1 MVATGTKTYQN
12 YMGAVGTAAGGGEML
27 ENRNPANPSDV
38 IGRFPRSTAEDVPA
52 AGQAAKARQ
61 PAWAALSPLKRGE
74 ILLRAAALLEARV
87 DEVAADMTHE
97 EGKTVREA
105 RGETLRGVA
114 ILRYFAGE
122 GAQALGEVY
131 PSANPATMLYTVHV
145 PLGVVAI
152 ITPWNFPV
160 AIPLWKIA
168 PALIYGN
175 AVIVKPAELTPLTP
189 TKLVQI
195 LADAG
200 LPGGVLNLVV
210 GSGSKIG
217 PALTEAAGVTAI
229 SFTGSTA
236 DGRGIKAAA
245 TRRGAKV
252 HRESAGTNPQ
262 VALAS

>member
-1 MVATGTKTYQN
+1 MVATGTTTYQN
-12 YMGAVGTAAGGGEML
+12 YIGGVWTDARGGETL
-27 ENRNPANPSDV
+27 ENRNPANPQDV
-38 IGRFPRSTAEDVPA
+38 IGLFPRSTAEDVA
-52 AGQAAKARQ
+52 AAVQAAQAAQ

-74 ILLRAAALLEARV
+74 ILLRAAALLEARA
-87 DEVAADMTHE
+87 DEVAADMTRE
-97 EGKTVREA
+97 EGKTLREA

-168 PALIYGN
+168 PALVYGN
-175 AVIVKPAELTPLTP
+175 AVVFKPAELTPLSGEL
-189 TKLVQI
+189 LVSL

-200 LPGGVLNLVV
+200 LPHGVLNLVQGRGSVV
-210 GSGSKIG
+210 GE
-217 PALTEAAGVTAI
+217 ALVGHRQIAGL
-229 SFTGSTA
+229 SFTGSNSV
-236 DGRGIKAAA
+236 GRTIQ
-245 TRRGAKV
+245 RRLVERNAKV
-252 HRESAGTNPQ
+252 QLELGGKKP
-262 VALAS
+262 

>member
-1 MVATGTKTYQN
+1 MVATGTKSYQN
-12 YMGAVGTAAGGGEML
+12 YIGGVWTDARGGETL

-38 IGRFPRSTAEDVPA
+38 IGLFPRSTAEDVA
-52 AGQAAKARQ
+52 AAVQAAQA
-61 PAWAALSPLKRGE
+61 
-74 ILLRAAALLEARV
+74 
-87 DEVAADMTHE
+87 
-97 EGKTVREA
+97 
-105 RGETLRGVA
+105 
-114 ILRYFAGE
+114 
-122 GAQALGEVY
+122 AQALGEVY

-175 AVIVKPAELTPLTP
+175 AVVFKPAELTPLTA

-195 LADAG
+195 LAEAG
-200 LPGGVLNLVV
+200 LPGGVLNLVM

-229 SFTGSTA
+229 SFTGTNA
-236 DGRGIKAAA
+236 VGRGIQSAA

-252 HRESAGTNPQ
+252 QLELGGKNPVVVLDDADLDQAATLTVSGAMLSAGQKCTATSRAIVQ
-262 VALAS
+262 RSVLD